1 MHVETAAELRA
12 RAAHARHLADE
23 MYNRE
28 AQAELRRIAEALDAR
43 ANELEQAEGH
53 NLMPPGNTRS

>member
-23 MYNRE
+23 MYNQE
-28 AQAELRRIAEALDAR
+28 AQAELRRIADALDAK
-43 ANELEQAEGH
+43 ANELEQTEAH
-53 NLMPPGNTRS
+53 NPIPPGSAAT

>member
-1 MHVETAAELRA
+1 MHVETAAELRS

-28 AQAELRRIAEALDAR
+28 AQAELRRVADTLDAK
-43 ANELEQAEGH
+43 AKELEQTEVQ
-53 NLMPPGNTRS
+53 NLMPPGSNGT